1 MPPTFG
7 GLNFQPV
14 GVLALGVAVDLDI
27 TSTLNRDALW
37 FPFQRKQGGRIIL
50 HGKSQYRPV

>member
-37 FPFQRKQGGRIIL
+37 FPFQRNQGGRIIL